1 MPLHPCNSLI
11 NIFSFVS
18 EIHLSRRKSE
28 MTAKGGGK
36 AGTKFAQSY
45 KAIIYFIHANKAF
58 IKFIESVLSLIERV
72 RSKSLSVLNF

>member
-1 MPLHPCNSLI
+1 MATHTPRRRCHAATSPGDAVMPLHPCNSLI

-36 AGTKFAQSY
+36 AGKEVCT
-45 KAIIYFIHANKAF
+45 
-58 IKFIESVLSLIERV
+58 EL
-72 RSKSLSVLNF
+72 